1 MTAIRSF
8 PELRQWPQPRTM
20 PSMKS
25 FFPMVRREG
34 VTLVFLIAFAAFA
47 FIPAWRTVEFGGM
60 AVFGWLIAAL
70 MLISPTVTLFAF
82 RRRRP
87 KAAAPSEAGDDDAGT
102 ATETNGD
109 EP

>member
-1 MTAIRSF
+1 MRPLA
-8 PELRQWPQPRTM
+8 ELRQSPALHTM

-25 FFPMVRREG
+25 FLPMRRREG
-34 VTLVFLIAFAAFA
+34 ATLVFLIAFAAFA

-70 MLISPTVTLFAF
+70 MLVSPAVTLFAF
-82 RRRRP
+82 RRP
-87 KAAAPSEAGDDDAGT
+87 GSNAAAGSEEGGDGAGANAEADGR
-102 ATETNGD
+102 